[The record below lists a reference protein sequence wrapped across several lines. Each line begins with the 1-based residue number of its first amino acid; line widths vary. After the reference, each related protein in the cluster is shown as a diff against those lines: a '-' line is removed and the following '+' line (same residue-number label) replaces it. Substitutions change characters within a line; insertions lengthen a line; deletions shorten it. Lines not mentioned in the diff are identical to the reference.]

1 VRAVRPVTPG
11 FPNDIEIVDLPEPEP
26 GAGEVVVRVAAAGL
40 NRADLLQMRGGYPP
54 PPGESAIP
62 GLECAGRIEKLGR
75 GVTSRSPGDRVM
87 ALLSGGGQA
96 ELVAVPEG
104 QLMTWPVPM
113 SAAEA
118 GGLPEAA
125 LTAWTNLVVEGGLR
139 SGETVLVTGATSGVG
154 SFAVQLARELGARVI
169 AAGRDEERLEAL
181 SSLGAKEHVVLNE
194 TFADDVHAITGGRG
208 VDLVLDLVG
217 GEWTG
222 RAIDALAPHGRLVL
236 VGLTAGT
243 RAHVDLAHLLRRQ
256 LRVAGSLLRPRSR
269 DEKGSLVRAFSD
281 FAAPRMQDGR
291 LKPVVHATFPLAE
304 AASAYAALAAG
315 GFTGKLVLTMGA

>member
-1 VRAVRPVTPG
+1 MRAVRPVTPG
-11 FPNDIEIVDLPEPEP
+11 IPNEIEVVDVPVPEP

-54 PPGESAIP
+54 PAGESSIP
-62 GLECAGRIEKLGR
+62 GLECAGRIEKLGE
-75 GVTSRSPGDRVM
+75 GVDAYSRGDRVM

-104 QLMTWPVPM
+104 QLMPWPESL

-139 SGETVLVTGATSGVG
+139 SGESVLVTGATSGVG

-169 AAGRDEERLEAL
+169 AAGRDEARLKAMSGFDLE
-181 SSLGAKEHVVLNE
+181 EHVVLGE
-194 TFADDVHAITGGRG
+194 SFVDDVHALTDGRG

-217 GEWTG
+217 GEWTAK
-222 RAIDALAPHGRLVL
+222 AIDALAPHGRLVL
-236 VGLTAGT
+236 VGLTAGAK
-243 RAHVDLAHLLRRQ
+243 AHVDLTHVLRRQ
-256 LRVAGSLLRPRSR
+256 LKIVGSLLRIRTR
-269 DEKGSLVRAFSD
+269 AEKATLVRAFSS
-281 FAAPRMQDGR
+281 FAAARFDDGR
-291 LKPVVHATFPLAE
+291 LKPVVHRTYPLAE

-315 GFTGKLVLTMGA
+315 GFTGKLVLIP